1 MPVKIIP
8 TEITDTCRKGLIKYL
23 LKALSIIPHLE
34 KPLILDIGC
43 GTGVPTTALADIYA
57 GKIYAV
63 DSNKKSLSRLKQ
75 KIDSLN
81 LSDRITLIHS
91 SVFDL
96 KFTDLR
102 FDIVLAEGLLN
113 IIGFENGLQIVSRY
127 IKDDGYF
134 VIHDEI
140 KNHNKKLKIIERNQ
154 YKLLGSFELNEDIW
168 WNDYYDLLER
178 KITASSDKNIRDM
191 FKRELD
197 EIEMY
202 KKNPARFRSM
212 YYILKKQ
219 SDD

>member
-1 MPVKIIP
+1 MNIDSA
-8 TEITDTCRKGLIKYL
+8 EIKDTCRKGLIKYL
-23 LKALSIIPHLE
+23 LKALSNIPQLE

-43 GTGVPTTALADIYA
+43 GTGVPTIAMADIYT

-63 DSNKKSLSRLKQ
+63 DSDKKSLSHLKE
-75 KIDSLN
+75 KTDRLN
-81 LSDRITLIHS
+81 LFSRITVIHS

-96 KFTDLR
+96 KFTNIK

-154 YKLLGSFELNEDIW
+154 YKLLDSFELNEDIW
-168 WNDYYDLLER
+168 WKDYYDELER
-178 KITASSDKNIRDM
+178 KITAFSDKNIRDL

-212 YYILKKQ
+212 YYILKKL
-219 SDD
+219 SDN